1 MPKQLCPTLHHFY
14 QPPKSPQNKHIKE
27 EEVKIVELKML
38 VDVKIS
44 SKCRLYQY
52 MNKTNVW
59 NILLLAR
66 DLKRN
71 GHEEQQANYLLFS
84 VKKDILTEKTL
95 GPEKR
100 SSSHTF
106 LPTYPRQWW

>member
-1 MPKQLCPTLHHFY
+1 
-14 QPPKSPQNKHIKE
+14 
-27 EEVKIVELKML
+27 
-38 VDVKIS
+38 
-44 SKCRLYQY
+44 

-84 VKKDILTEKTL
+84 VKKDIPTEKPLALKKGAAVTL
-95 GPEKR
+95 
-100 SSSHTF
+100 F
-106 LPTYPRQWW
+106 CLPIPDNGGNAVCVQKFANLS